1 MNMRVR
7 RRVWLRGLGLG
18 ILVAGTALTAGL
30 YFNGNIAEF
39 FYERERARL
48 SGLAPSPGL
57 PPGDVAL
64 VNVNVLPMT
73 GEEVLIR
80 QTVVVRQGRIASIGP
95 AEEIT
100 PPAGIPA
107 PDVAGAYVMPGIAD
121 MHVHSARN
129 PLAFSLF
136 LANGVTTIREMA
148 GHPVYLEWAERVRS
162 GKVLGPDVYTTGPIL
177 GARKEDAGE
186 RAIVNAEQARVEVEH
201 EYAAGFRIIKPYT
214 FLPADA
220 YEAAMEEANQRDML
234 SVGHVPY
241 SVGISGVAAAGQQE
255 LAHVHSLHQDFFVDF
270 DPGNVFDLYVI
281 DERRTAAIVSLMKAA
296 GMRVCTT
303 LIVDQALADSQ
314 DPDAYLG
321 RPEQAFEPP
330 EVTEYM
336 RSRKWTF
343 NRLWPHAYLEEVY
356 LPWLYRLTGAMQVA
370 GIPLVLGTDSG
381 VPGIVHGFSA
391 QRELQLLVKAGL
403 SPYEALVTGTRH
415 AAMAVGAEAEWG
427 TIEVGKR
434 ANLLVVRD
442 NPLQEIRNTEHILGV
457 VKAGNWLD
465 RPRLDR
471 LLEEVQLAY

>member
-1 MNMRVR
+1 MR
-7 RRVWLRGLGLG
+7 RRVWLRWLGFG
-18 ILVAGTALTAGL
+18 VLVAGTALTAGL

-39 FYERERARL
+39 LYEREKARL
-48 SGLAPSPGL
+48 SRLAPLPGL

-64 VNVNVLPMT
+64 VNVNVLPMS
-73 GEEVLIR
+73 GEELLVR

-95 AEEIT
+95 TEEIS
-100 PPAGIPA
+100 PPKGIPA
-107 PDVAGAYVMPGIAD
+107 PDVAGAYVLPGLAD
-121 MHVHSARN
+121 MHVHSGQN
-129 PLAFSLF
+129 PLALSLF

-148 GHPVYLEWAERVRS
+148 GLPVYLEWAERVRS
-162 GKVLGPDVYTTGPIL
+162 GQVLGPDIYTTGPIL

-186 RAIVNAEQARVEVEH
+186 RVIVSAEQARVEVEH

-220 YEAAMEEANQRDML
+220 YAAAMEEAHQRGML

-241 SVGISGVAAAGQQE
+241 SVGISGVVAAGQQE

-270 DPGNVFDLYVI
+270 DPGNVFDLYAI
-281 DERRTAAIVSLMKAA
+281 DEGRTAEIVSLMKAA
-296 GMRVCTT
+296 GTRVCTT

-314 DPDAYLG
+314 DPDVYLG
-321 RPEQAFEPP
+321 RLEQAFEPP
-330 EVTEYM
+330 AVTGYM

-356 LPWLYRLTGAMQVA
+356 LPWLYRLTEAMQVA
-370 GIPLVLGTDSG
+370 SIPLVLGTDSG
-381 VPGIVHGFSA
+381 VPGIVHGFST
-391 QRELQLLVKAGL
+391 QHELQLLVKAGL
-403 SPYEALVTGTRH
+403 SPYQALVAGTRH

-434 ANLLVVRD
+434 ANLLVVRG
-442 NPLQEIRNTEHILGV
+442 NPLEDIHNSGHILGV
-457 VKAGNWLD
+457 VKAGSWLD

-471 LLEEVQLAY
+471 LLAEVRMAY